1 MTKNPREMTM
11 VAVAVIPAFVSKV
24 EDCLSLIAKMS
35 PGDKVAAVDIWNSA
49 SEILQRIVDARY
61 THSFCAKK

>member
-1 MTKNPREMTM
+1 MTM

-61 THSFCAKK
+61 THSFCAKKY